1 MELVKVKKKPQKTV
15 PDRPSTLLCKP
26 FLCCCCA
33 WMEAWKV
40 YSRYFILLF
49 VFYLKIKY
57 CRVIVSSAYFD
68 GLQFYTQKLFID
80 ESRCF
85 LEGKTFR
92 TSYITFYV
100 FPFLACFLYIYIS
113 YFCKVFLLKVAP
125 LGDIS
130 NVENISS

>member
-85 LEGKTFR
+85 LEGKNFFALLILHSMFFLFLRVFFIFTFH
-92 TSYITFYV
+92 TFV
-100 FPFLACFLYIYIS
+100 K
-113 YFCKVFLLKVAP
+113 YFF
-125 LGDIS
+125 
-130 NVENISS
+130 